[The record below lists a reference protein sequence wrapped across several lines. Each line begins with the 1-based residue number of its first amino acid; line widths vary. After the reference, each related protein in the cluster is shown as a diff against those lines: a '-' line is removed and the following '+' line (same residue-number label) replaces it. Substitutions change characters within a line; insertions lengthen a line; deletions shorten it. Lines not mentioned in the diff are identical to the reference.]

1 MAPFWALLRTPKP
14 SSPANMDMGVLT
26 LKDLG
31 SELVDH
37 PRQYKWPRLV
47 HTAVELPYAINKQAI
62 QKGDILTL
70 PFLED

>member
-1 MAPFWALLRTPKP
+1 ME
-14 SSPANMDMGVLT
+14 MGVLT

-31 SELVDH
+31 FELVDH
-37 PRQYKWPRLV
+37 PRLYKWPRLV

>member
-1 MAPFWALLRTPKP
+1 
-14 SSPANMDMGVLT
+14 MDMGVLT

-31 SELVDH
+31 FELVDH
-37 PRQYKWPRLV
+37 PSKYKWPRLV
-47 HTAVELPYAINKQAI
+47 HTVVELPYAINKQAI